1 MKEPLITA
9 QQVVDKVIPRK
20 NLSLTF
26 FKDLSIKLAEKKYF
40 RDVIGEDFLNEL
52 IDQNDGDSLSAD
64 NKTLL
69 DDHLKDALAYF
80 VVTEA
85 LNHMHIDMSN
95 AGLTTLGTEFTSP
108 VTAAQ
113 KAQLQSFFREN
124 GEVLRKEMVKF
135 LVDAQD
141 DDDTK
146 YPLFDST
153 KDLSEEM
160 QVVGGIIFNTEDE
173 PVRPDANIDKG
184 QSLRDC

>member
-1 MKEPLITA
+1 MIC
-9 QQVVDKVIPRK
+9 R
-20 NLSLTF
+20 
-26 FKDLSIKLAEKKYF
+26 
-40 RDVIGEDFLNEL
+40 
-52 IDQNDGDSLSAD
+52 
-64 NKTLL
+64 
-69 DDHLKDALAYF
+69 
-80 VVTEA
+80 
-85 LNHMHIDMSN
+85 
-95 AGLTTLGTEFTSP
+95 TLGTEFTSP

>member
-9 QQVVDKVIPRK
+9 QEVVDRVIPRK
-20 NLSLTF
+20 NLSKAL
-26 FKDLSIKLAEKKYF
+26 FKDLYIHIAEKKYF
-40 RDVIGEDFLNEL
+40 RDVIGEDFLDEL
-52 IDQNDGDSLSAD
+52 LDQNDGDSLSAD

-69 DDHLKDALAYF
+69 DDHIKDALAFF
-80 VVTEA
+80 VITEA
-85 LNHMHIDMSN
+85 LNHMHIDMSD
-95 AGLTTLGTEFTSP
+95 AGLTVLTTEFTE
-108 VTAAQ
+108 TASESQ
-113 KAQLQSFFREN
+113 KAQLQSYFREN

-153 KDLSEEM
+153 KDLSEEI